1 MPTRKSTSLT
11 VVPLPVQIA
20 LDRGDHE
27 MHAAILSPGATRPVQ
42 EIFKTGAETLH
53 GFIRRWQQ
61 AHPGHVLEVAF
72 EHPAPGLLH
81 ALMDLP
87 GVELYPMN
95 PSQTARYREV
105 LNSSR
110 KKDDAT
116 DALVILEL
124 LKTHRQHFP
133 KWEPESD
140 EIRLLRLVVEG
151 RRKAVNDRTE
161 AVLGLISLLKTY
173 YPQAL
178 ELCGD
183 DLAGPL
189 SLAFLKRW
197 PTLQA
202 LKQSSSATIRAFYY
216 GHNVR
221 REKNIE
227 TRLSLTEKAE
237 PLTHDAPL
245 LEACEMRLRMLLDQ
259 IRILNAHIAGYEKK
273 IEALVSKQPQFAIV
287 RSLPGAGLL
296 IGARLIA
303 ALGSHKKN
311 LPHAVNLA
319 CLSGIAP
326 IIKRSGKSSSTQR
339 RIARPLFLHQT
350 FVEYAENSIK
360 FSLWARAFYRLKR
373 AHGKGRWGTI
383 RALAYKW
390 IRILHHCWTHDIPY
404 DENRYIAQL
413 RLKSSPLIPYLD
425 QLLAAPNATLLADKP
440 TEA

>member
-1 MPTRKSTSLT
+1 
-11 VVPLPVQIA
+11 
-20 LDRGDHE
+20 
-27 MHAAILSPGATRPVQ
+27 
-42 EIFKTGAETLH
+42 
-53 GFIRRWQQ
+53 
-61 AHPGHVLEVAF
+61 
-72 EHPAPGLLH
+72 
-81 ALMDLP
+81 
-87 GVELYPMN
+87 
-95 PSQTARYREV
+95 
-105 LNSSR
+105 
-110 KKDDAT
+110 
-116 DALVILEL
+116 
-124 LKTHRQHFP
+124 
-133 KWEPESD
+133 
-140 EIRLLRLVVEG
+140 
-151 RRKAVNDRTE
+151 
-161 AVLGLISLLKTY
+161 
-173 YPQAL
+173 
-178 ELCGD
+178 
-183 DLAGPL
+183 
-189 SLAFLKRW
+189 
-197 PTLQA
+197 
-202 LKQSSSATIRAFYY
+202 
-216 GHNVR
+216 
-221 REKNIE
+221 
-227 TRLSLTEKAE
+227 
-237 PLTHDAPL
+237 
-245 LEACEMRLRMLLDQ
+245 MLLDQ